1 MMPSLDSLLQR
12 MQQGNAEHRAAGDR
26 LTARLLRAIDRRSLS
41 DINSIV
47 RDAANAIAEG
57 SAGPL
62 ETGDVDGTAGNPN
75 PAGSR
80 AEAKAQSGG
89 GGQGSQEGN
98 VGSDRDSGGGI

>member
-26 LTARLLRAIDRRSLS
+26 LTARLLRAIDRRNLS
-41 DINSIV
+41 DISSIV

-57 SAGPL
+57 GDGPL
-62 ETGDVDGTAGNPN
+62 EAGDADGLTGDPG
-75 PAGSR
+75 PAGAR
-80 AEAKAQSGG
+80 AEAEAQSGS
-89 GGQGSQEGN
+89 GGQGSQEGT